1 MPFTTPMYIVGEEQA
16 QMWRED
22 PTNPMLMDRAT
33 VVESLEKGVA
43 IACEKGQTDKL
54 IVFDGSY
61 GHLTCNKALADL
73 LKERAP
79 AVDKMVAEELLPKW
93 LAQRGLS

>member
-1 MPFTTPMYIVGEEQA
+1 MYIVGEEQA
-16 QMWRED
+16 KMWRED
-22 PTNPMLMDRAT
+22 PTNPLLMDRAK
-33 VVESLEKGVA
+33 VVDSLEQGVA
-43 IACEKGQTDKL
+43 LACEKGQTDKL

-61 GHLTCNKALADL
+61 GHLTCSQSMADL

-79 AVDKMVAEELLPKW
+79 AVDKLVAEELLPKW

>member
-1 MPFTTPMYIVGEEQA
+1 
-16 QMWRED
+16 MWRED
-22 PTNPMLMDRAT
+22 SSNPLLMDRAT
-33 VVESLEKGVA
+33 KVDSLQEGVA
-43 IACEKGQTDKL
+43 MACEKGQTDKL

-61 GHLTCNKALADL
+61 GHLTCNQALADV

-79 AVDKMVAEELLPKW
+79 HVDKMVAEELLPKW